1 MPHGVALRDRPDQ
14 SSNSYPHTTMSL
26 PKILSVDDSRTM
38 RMMVKR
44 VFRPFQCELFEA
56 ADGMEGLEAAIT
68 HQPDLIMLDY
78 NMPVMDGVAML
89 RKMREHDN
97 IKRTPVIM
105 LTAEDS
111 NEIISTVARLGVR
124 DYIIKPF
131 EDENLLSKV
140 ARIIN
145 LERKP
150 ESEQPEAV

>member
-1 MPHGVALRDRPDQ
+1 
-14 SSNSYPHTTMSL
+14 MSL

-44 VFRPFQCELFEA
+44 AFRNFQCELFEA
-56 ADGMEGLEAAIT
+56 ADGAEGLAAALANK
-68 HQPDLIMLDY
+68 PDLIVLDY
-78 NMPVMDGVAML
+78 NMPVMDGVTML
-89 RKMREHDN
+89 RNMREN
-97 IKRTPVIM
+97 TELKRTPVIM

-140 ARIIN
+140 NRIIN

-150 ESEQPEAV
+150 ETDQPPVV

>member
-1 MPHGVALRDRPDQ
+1 MPHRVDLWDGSNQ
-14 SSNSYPHTTMSL
+14 SSNSYSTMTL

-44 VFRPFQCELFEA
+44 VFRPFHCELFEA
-56 ADGMEGLEAAIT
+56 ADGMEGLEALIT
-68 HQPDLIMLDY
+68 HQPDLIVLDY

-140 ARIIN
+140 SRIIN

-150 ESEQPEAV
+150 EPDQTEAV

>member
-1 MPHGVALRDRPDQ
+1 
-14 SSNSYPHTTMSL
+14 MSL

-44 VFRPFQCELFEA
+44 AFRNFQCELFEA
-56 ADGMEGLEAAIT
+56 ADGAEGLAAALANK
-68 HQPDLIMLDY
+68 PDLIVLDY
-78 NMPVMDGVAML
+78 NMPVMDGVTML
-89 RKMREHDN
+89 RNMREN
-97 IKRTPVIM
+97 AELKRTPVIM

-140 ARIIN
+140 TRIIN

-150 ESEQPEAV
+150 ETDQPPVV

>member
-1 MPHGVALRDRPDQ
+1 M
-14 SSNSYPHTTMSL
+14 TL
-26 PKILSVDDSRTM
+26 PKILSVDDSRTIRLM
-38 RMMVKR
+38 LKR
-44 VFRPFQCELFEA
+44 VFRPFHCELFEA
-56 ADGMEGLEAAIT
+56 ADGMDGLEAVIT

-78 NMPVMDGVAML
+78 NMPVMDGVTML

-140 ARIIN
+140 SRIIN

-150 ESEQPEAV
+150 EPDQPEAVS

>member
-1 MPHGVALRDRPDQ
+1 M
-14 SSNSYPHTTMSL
+14 TL
-26 PKILSVDDSRTM
+26 PKILSVDDSRTIRLM
-38 RMMVKR
+38 LKR
-44 VFRPFQCELFEA
+44 VFRPFHCELFEA
-56 ADGMEGLEAAIT
+56 ADGVEGLEAVIT

-78 NMPVMDGVAML
+78 NMPVMDGVTML

-140 ARIIN
+140 SRIIN

-150 ESEQPEAV
+150 EPDQPEAVS

>member
-1 MPHGVALRDRPDQ
+1 
-14 SSNSYPHTTMSL
+14 MSL

-44 VFRPFQCELFEA
+44 AFRNFQCELFEA
-56 ADGMEGLEAAIT
+56 ADGAEGLAAALANK
-68 HQPDLIMLDY
+68 PDLIVLDY
-78 NMPVMDGVAML
+78 NMPVMDGVTML
-89 RKMREHDN
+89 RNMRENADL
-97 IKRTPVIM
+97 KRTPVIM

-140 ARIIN
+140 TRIIN
-145 LERKP
+145 LERKL
-150 ESEQPEAV
+150 ETDQPPAV

>member
-1 MPHGVALRDRPDQ
+1 
-14 SSNSYPHTTMSL
+14 MSL

-44 VFRPFQCELFEA
+44 AFRNFQCELFEA
-56 ADGMEGLEAAIT
+56 ADGAEGLAAAVANK
-68 HQPDLIMLDY
+68 PDLIVLDY
-78 NMPVMDGVAML
+78 NMPVMDGVTML
-89 RKMREHDN
+89 RNMREN
-97 IKRTPVIM
+97 AELKRTPVIM

-140 ARIIN
+140 NRIIN

-150 ESEQPEAV
+150 ETDQPPVV

>member
-1 MPHGVALRDRPDQ
+1 M
-14 SSNSYPHTTMSL
+14 TL
-26 PKILSVDDSRTM
+26 PKILSVDDSRTIRLM
-38 RMMVKR
+38 LKR
-44 VFRPFQCELFEA
+44 VFRPFHCELFEA
-56 ADGMEGLEAAIT
+56 ADGMEGLEAVIT

-78 NMPVMDGVAML
+78 NMPVMDGVTML

-140 ARIIN
+140 SRIIN
-145 LERKP
+145 LERKTEP
-150 ESEQPEAV
+150 DQPEAVS

>member
-1 MPHGVALRDRPDQ
+1 
-14 SSNSYPHTTMSL
+14 MSL

>member
-1 MPHGVALRDRPDQ
+1 
-14 SSNSYPHTTMSL
+14 MSL

-68 HQPDLIMLDY
+68 HQPDLIVLDY

-111 NEIISTVARLGVR
+111 NEVISTVARLGVR

-150 ESEQPEAV
+150 EPDQTEAV

>member
-1 MPHGVALRDRPDQ
+1 M
-14 SSNSYPHTTMSL
+14 TL
-26 PKILSVDDSRTM
+26 PKILSVDDSRTIRLM
-38 RMMVKR
+38 LKR
-44 VFRPFQCELFEA
+44 VFRPFHCELFEA
-56 ADGMEGLEAAIT
+56 ADGMEGLEAVIT

-78 NMPVMDGVAML
+78 NMPVMDGVTML

-131 EDENLLSKV
+131 EDENLLTKV
-140 ARIIN
+140 SRIIN

-150 ESEQPEAV
+150 EPDQPEAVS

>member
-1 MPHGVALRDRPDQ
+1 
-14 SSNSYPHTTMSL
+14 MSL

-68 HQPDLIMLDY
+68 HQPDLIVLDY

-150 ESEQPEAV
+150 EPDQTEAV

>member
-1 MPHGVALRDRPDQ
+1 
-14 SSNSYPHTTMSL
+14 MSL

-44 VFRPFQCELFEA
+44 AFRNFQCELFEA
-56 ADGMEGLEAAIT
+56 ADGAEGLAAALANK
-68 HQPDLIMLDY
+68 PDLIVLDY
-78 NMPVMDGVAML
+78 NMPVMDGVTML
-89 RKMREHDN
+89 RNMRENADL
-97 IKRTPVIM
+97 KRTPVIM

-140 ARIIN
+140 TRIIN

-150 ESEQPEAV
+150 ETDQPAAVL

>member
-1 MPHGVALRDRPDQ
+1 ML
-14 SSNSYPHTTMSL
+14 
-26 PKILSVDDSRTM
+26 
-38 RMMVKR
+38 KR
-44 VFRPFQCELFEA
+44 VFRPFHCELFEA
-56 ADGMEGLEAAIT
+56 ADGMEGLEAVIT

-78 NMPVMDGVAML
+78 NMPVMDGVTML

-131 EDENLLSKV
+131 EDEILLSKV
-140 ARIIN
+140 SRIIN

-150 ESEQPEAV
+150 ETDQPEAV

>member
-1 MPHGVALRDRPDQ
+1 
-14 SSNSYPHTTMSL
+14 MSL

-44 VFRPFQCELFEA
+44 AFRNFQCELFEA
-56 ADGMEGLEAAIT
+56 ADGAEGLAAALANK
-68 HQPDLIMLDY
+68 PDLIVLDY
-78 NMPVMDGVAML
+78 NMPVMDGVTML
-89 RKMREHDN
+89 RNMREN
-97 IKRTPVIM
+97 AELKRTPVIM
-105 LTAEDS
+105 LSAEDS

-140 ARIIN
+140 TRIIN

-150 ESEQPEAV
+150 ETDQPPVV